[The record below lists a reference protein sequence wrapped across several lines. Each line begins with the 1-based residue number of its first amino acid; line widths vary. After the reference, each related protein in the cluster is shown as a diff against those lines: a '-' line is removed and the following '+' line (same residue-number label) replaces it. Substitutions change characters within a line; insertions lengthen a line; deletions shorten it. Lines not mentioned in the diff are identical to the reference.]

1 MCKILKT
8 VCWCSLVNKCKSRYR
23 LVVCGVM
30 GYYLFTVDAG
40 VRFCFC
46 SVGVG
51 VLSYDLARRNYLVEL
66 WTVLSGKERC
76 LFLLLCC
83 KVRINGPSLII
94 SEKKQ
99 EKSKSFSEIQM

>member
-1 MCKILKT
+1 
-8 VCWCSLVNKCKSRYR
+8 
-23 LVVCGVM
+23 M

-83 KVRINGPSLII
+83 WDPNVCIASCDSIDKIGL
-94 SEKKQ
+94 KMTDQ
-99 EKSKSFSEIQM
+99 